1 MRHSFRSNSAF
12 TMIELMVAIVVFALG
27 LVAAYSLLRTAT
39 FLSERSRD
47 EIVGGNL
54 LRERLELVKNVRDS
68 NWMAVRSWDSLRTG
82 VDVVTDD
89 PSFCPNPD
97 NCKLTPGAYVV
108 ENDFSDIRNPVRIR
122 RVADAPTKA
131 DIVAEANS
139 STATKFRLCLDAQG
153 RYVHDCAAPN
163 VKTPY
168 FAYVTV
174 SPLSADRAGGGGVA
188 SVSGALAVSAH
199 FVSVAS
205 GYRELSMNT
214 VITDWK
220 R

>member
-1 MRHSFRSNSAF
+1 

-68 NWMAVRSWDSLRTG
+68 NWMAVRSWDSLRSG
-82 VDVVTDD
+82 VTVTTDD
-89 PSFCPNPD
+89 PSFCASPD
-97 NCKLTPGAYVV
+97 NCRLTPGTYVV
-108 ENDFSDIRNPVRIR
+108 ENDFLNAASPVRVH
-122 RVADAPTKA
+122 RVNAAPTKA
-131 DIVAEANS
+131 DIVAETNAAS
-139 STATKFRLCLDAQG
+139 GTKFRLCLDAQG
-153 RYVHDCAAPN
+153 RYVHDCSGSNA
-163 VKTPY
+163 KTPY

-174 SPLSADRAGGGGVA
+174 SGLSADQAGGGGAA

>member
-1 MRHSFRSNSAF
+1 
-12 TMIELMVAIVVFALG
+12 MIELMVAIVVFALG

-39 FLSERSRD
+39 SLSERSRD
-47 EIVGGNL
+47 EIIGGNL

-68 NWMAVRSWDSLRTG
+68 NWMAVRSWDSLRAG

-89 PSFCPNPD
+89 PSFCPTPD
-97 NCKLTPGAYVV
+97 NCKLTPGTYVV

-122 RVADAPTKA
+122 RVTAVPTRT

-139 STATKFRLCLDAQG
+139 TSSTKFRLCLDLQG
-153 RYVHDCAAPN
+153 RYVHDCSTTN
-163 VKTPY
+163 QKTPY

-174 SPLSADRAGGGGVA
+174 SPLSAETAGGGGAA

-199 FVSVAS
+199 FVSIAS
-205 GYRELSMNT
+205 GYREISMNT

>member
-1 MRHSFRSNSAF
+1 
-12 TMIELMVAIVVFALG
+12 MIELMVAIVVFALG

-39 FLSERSRD
+39 SLSERSRD
-47 EIVGGNL
+47 EIIGGNL
-54 LRERLELVKNVRDS
+54 LRERLELIKNVRDS
-68 NWMAVRSWDSLRTG
+68 NWMAVRSWDSLRAG
-82 VDVVTDD
+82 VDVITDD
-89 PSFCPNPD
+89 PSFCPTPD
-97 NCKLTPGAYVV
+97 NCKLTPGTYVV

-122 RVADAPTKA
+122 RITAAPTRA

-139 STATKFRLCLDAQG
+139 TSSTKFRLCLDLQG
-153 RYVHDCAAPN
+153 RYVHDCSTTN
-163 VKTPY
+163 QKTPY

-174 SPLSADRAGGGGVA
+174 SQLSSETAGGGGAA

-205 GYRELSMNT
+205 GYREISMNT